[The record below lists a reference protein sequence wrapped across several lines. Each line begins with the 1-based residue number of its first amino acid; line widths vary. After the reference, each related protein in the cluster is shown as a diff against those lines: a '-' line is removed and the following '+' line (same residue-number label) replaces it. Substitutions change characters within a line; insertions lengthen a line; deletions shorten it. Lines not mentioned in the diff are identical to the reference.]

1 MKRRTGR
8 DRGKR
13 KERIYNCKK
22 EEKKRERREIWER
35 KGIKEVKR
43 QKSTKGKRKGK
54 GGWER
59 CKIVGKKTRR

>member
-22 EEKKRERREIWER
+22 EENKRERREIWER
-35 KGIKEVKR
+35 KGSKEV
-43 QKSTKGKRKGK
+43 RK
-54 GGWER
+54 
-59 CKIVGKKTRR
+59 